1 MTETLFTVTDSDR
14 IAKAEAR
21 LAVVETALLDAEA
34 RLPALRREITAIRA
48 DLRSPEREDRDG

>member
-1 MTETLFTVTDSDR
+1 MTETLFTVADSDR

-21 LAVVETALLDAEA
+21 LAAVETALLDAEA

-48 DLRSPEREDRDG
+48 DLRPPEDGTDA

>member
-1 MTETLFTVTDSDR
+1 MTETLFTVADSDR

-34 RLPALRREITAIRA
+34 RLPALRREISAIRA
-48 DLRSPEREDRDG
+48 DLRSPEDGTDA